1 MMQPTHQFSDS
12 ELIQAYLQGHAPSLE
27 TLIYR
32 HKDKIYTT
40 IFMLVKDQYLAE
52 DIFQEAFLKIIRTL
66 NGGRYSE
73 QGKFLPWAVRVAHN
87 LCMDHFRKVRQDIPV
102 ITEDGREIMQL
113 MQFASESAEDGLERR
128 QVHHSVRQLIEELP
142 EEQREVVVLRIYAD
156 LSFKEIA
163 VIMECPYDTAKA
175 NYRHGLMNIKK
186 ALEKKNMIN
195 QLREKSDDSYSME
208 IEMMP
213 YRVEGEL

>member
-1 MMQPTHQFSDS
+1 MQPTHQFSDS

-52 DIFQEAFLKIIRTL
+52 DIFQEVFLKIIRTL
-66 NGGRYSE
+66 NEGRYSE

-87 LCMDHFRKVRQDIPV
+87 LCMDYFRKVRQDIPV

-142 EEQREVVVLRIYAD
+142 EEQREVVVLRIYGD
-156 LSFKEIA
+156 MSFKEIA
-163 VIMECPYDTAKA
+163 DITSVSINTALGRMR
-175 NYRHGLMNIKK
+175 YGLINLRRMIT
-186 ALEKKNMIN
+186 EKQMV
-195 QLREKSDDSYSME
+195 LR
-208 IEMMP
+208 
-213 YRVEGEL
+213 